1 MHVPDTGHMSQNL
14 WVQRRGGG
22 GVPDQDAPPAGFPP
36 EGQLEG
42 TFREHG
48 FKI

>member
-1 MHVPDTGHMSQNL
+1 MHVLDTGHMSQNL
-14 WVQRRGGG
+14 WVHHRGGG
-22 GVPDQDAPPAGFPP
+22 ASHSRTVFPP

-48 FKI
+48 FNV

>member
-1 MHVPDTGHMSQNL
+1 MHVLDTGHMSQNL

-22 GVPDQDAPPAGFPP
+22 ATQTRTGFSPNR
-36 EGQLEG
+36 QLEG

-48 FKI
+48 FKV